1 MPRKLTVETPLKIYD
16 VAEAR
21 HTILCRRPL
30 ERLEL
35 PLAVRES
42 MVRIFGA
49 DLAPA
54 EAVAR
59 ILDDVRER
67 GDAAV
72 REWTRRIDGVELDT
86 LAVEA
91 GALEAAYR
99 SLPADLRQAR
109 EAAAER
115 IEGFHRRQPLHSWLD
130 SRPTGSMG
138 QLVRPIAR
146 VGLYAPGGRASYP
159 SSLLMAAIPARVAG
173 VGTLVVTSPP
183 QRETGVPTPG
193 ILAAAHVARVDR
205 VYRIGGAQA
214 IAALA
219 YGTETVPAVDKICGP
234 GNLFVTLAKRQV
246 MGMVGIDGLP
256 GPTET
261 LIVADGSARPGL
273 VAADLLAQA
282 EHDPLA
288 SAVLLTPSREL
299 AEEVATQ
306 VAALL
311 PGLARREVAAESL
324 RWRGGAV
331 VTESLNEALGLADA
345 YAPEHLC
352 LAVADPWACLG
363 RVQNA
368 GGIFLGEYSC
378 ETLGDYVAGPSHI
391 MPTGGTARFSS
402 PLNVADF
409 CRISSLIA
417 LGADEARRLAP
428 LAAQLAR
435 FEGLDAHAAAAEA
448 RMGTG
453 ALRTSVQNEETSN
466 ACNA

>member
-1 MPRKLTVETPLKIYD
+1 MPRKLTVETPLRIYD
-16 VAEAR
+16 VAEAKR
-21 HTILCRRPL
+21 TILCRRPL

-35 PLAVRES
+35 PPAVRES

-59 ILDDVRER
+59 ILDDVHER

-91 GALEAAYR
+91 AALEAAYCG
-99 SLPADLRQAR
+99 LHADLRQSL

-115 IEGFHRRQPLHSWLD
+115 IEDFHRRQPLHSWLD
-130 SRPTGSMG
+130 SRPTGAMG

-173 VGTLVVTSPP
+173 VGTVVVASPP
-183 QRETGVPTPG
+183 QRETGLPTPG
-193 ILAAAHVARVDR
+193 ILAAAYVARVDR

-246 MGMVGIDGLP
+246 MGAVGIDGLP

-261 LIVADGSARPGL
+261 VIVADGSARPAL

-288 SAVLLTPSREL
+288 SALLLTPSRKL
-299 AEEVATQ
+299 AEEAAAQ

-311 PGLARREVAAESL
+311 PELARREVAAESL
-324 RWRGGAV
+324 RCHGGAV
-331 VTESLNEALGLADA
+331 VTESLNEALALADA

-409 CRISSLIA
+409 CRVTSLIA

-453 ALRTSVQNEETSN
+453 GLRTLGQNEESSN
-466 ACNA
+466 A